1 MNRYYPYLMA
11 LLALVL
17 SAAVYLWSPV
27 PPRTGKPLP
36 RAGMQSRPES
46 GETRASWLTGRQAAN
61 SHGTTEIQAKTI
73 PKSKS
78 KEKSKP
84 PADPRGRRRLA
95 SRGST
100 YRAEVY
106 LLARAIYGEARGE
119 PYIGQVAVGAV
130 ILNRIDDPLFPKTIA
145 GVVYEPGAFS
155 AVSDGQINAAPNTEA
170 LRAAEDAVNGWDPSG
185 GALYYYN
192 PEKASSAWIWQRPV
206 IKVIGRHVFAR

>member
-1 MNRYYPYLMA
+1 MNKHYPYLIA

-17 SAAVYLWSPV
+17 SALVHLWSPV
-27 PPRTGKPLP
+27 RPQPEMQRQP
-36 RAGMQSRPES
+36 RAGVAKDLE
-46 GETRASWLTGRQAAN
+46 
-61 SHGTTEIQAKTI
+61 EIQTKASPKGKTE
-73 PKSKS
+73 SKS
-78 KEKSKP
+78 KTGSKSGKRP
-84 PADPRGRRRLA
+84 GSDSSGRKRLA

-106 LLARAIYGEARGE
+106 LLARTIHGEARGE

-130 ILNRIDDPLFPKTIA
+130 ILNRVDNPLFPNTIT

-155 AVSDGQINAAPNTEA
+155 AVSDGQIYMDPDAEA

-192 PEKASSAWIWQRPV
+192 PAKATSAWIWQRPV
-206 IKVIGRHVFAR
+206 IKVIGRHVFTK

>member
-1 MNRYYPYLMA
+1 MNRYYPYLIA
-11 LLALVL
+11 LLAVIL
-17 SAAVYLWSPV
+17 SAAVYVWSPV
-27 PPRTGKPLP
+27 PSQTGKQLLQ
-36 RAGMQSRPES
+36 AGMQS
-46 GETRASWLTGRQAAN
+46 
-61 SHGTTEIQAKTI
+61 
-73 PKSKS
+73 
-78 KEKSKP
+78 
-84 PADPRGRRRLA
+84 RLA

-155 AVSDGQINAAPNTEA
+155 AVSDGQINAAPGTEA

-206 IKVIGRHVFAR
+206 IKVIGRHVFTR